1 MSNFLLQSNSP
12 GSNPTCASVRWV
24 FVVAVCG
31 LIAVVNGPVALAQTA
46 VPAPISYYSFDE
58 AAGSTTLL
66 DSIRGTSGNGTLY
79 GFGGGGGAFVPGLVG
94 NALRFN
100 GSSTYVTAPLAGGGL
115 SEYTFSAWVNLDSLT
130 SWAVVLSN
138 WGSDSIGANILAR
151 NENSTTWADYIGL
164 SDGSYLFATTPS
176 GAVVTNTWTNLI
188 TTVSQSSGQGKL
200 YLNGTLVDTK
210 SFSGSI
216 NSSKPI
222 MSFGMKLNNANNG
235 PGEPP
240 GYLDGRLD
248 EFAFWD
254 SALSAAQVAN
264 IYSSGTSGSTPIP
277 VPPSTAYWA
286 PGSGA
291 GGTDTWNGSQGTTF
305 WAPNSN
311 GSGTKQ
317 PWNNGL
323 ASSVAVFGGTT
334 GTVTTSGTVQSNQL
348 SFTTSG
354 YTVAGGTGSRIDFI
368 GSSPAVRLA
377 SGVSTT
383 ISANLGGSGPLA
395 ISGSGSRGRLNLAG
409 NSAVS
414 GGLQVTNALL
424 SLSGTV
430 QGNVSLAS
438 SASLGGTGKIGGAIT
453 GAGSVSPGN
462 SPGILTSGSIDPSG
476 GLDFTFEFSGTAPDY
491 ANAAASVNDVLR
503 LTGSTPFAAAL
514 TSANTKT
521 LFLNMTEAE
530 LAVGTILKGGFFTD
544 LATDFTALLNNQ
556 TWNNAGFQVYVLGN
570 GLGTDNTL
578 NGQGYYNWRNPAMFG
593 WTQSLFL
600 STTAET
606 ANFGS
611 GSINGQVMTLTVA
624 VPEPSSIALAALGT
638 CIAGLIRWR
647 RRWAAQRVT

>member
-1 MSNFLLQSNSP
+1 MKARVPRCAPSSRLTSFISMAAVPAALAVMALASLA
-12 GSNPTCASVRWV
+12 PTAH
-24 FVVAVCG
+24 
-31 LIAVVNGPVALAQTA
+31 AQTA

-58 AAGSTTLL
+58 AAGSTTLF

-79 GFGGGGGAFVPGLVG
+79 GFGGSGGAFVPGLVG

-138 WGSDSIGANILAR
+138 WGSATVGANILAR
-151 NENSTTWADYIGL
+151 NENSTAWADYIGL
-164 SDGSYLFATTPS
+164 SSGSYLFATTPS

-188 TTVSQSSGQGKL
+188 TTVSQSAGQGKL
-200 YLNGTLVDTK
+200 YLNGTLVDTQ

-222 MSFGMKLNNANNG
+222 MSFGMKLNDANNG

-240 GYLDGRLD
+240 GYLAGRLD

-254 SALSAAQVAN
+254 SALSASQVAN

-286 PGSGA
+286 PGAGA

-323 ASSVAVFGGTT
+323 ASSVAVFGGTP

-348 SFTTSG
+348 SFTTNG
-354 YTVAGGTGSRIDFI
+354 YTVAGGTGSRVDFI
-368 GSSPAVRLA
+368 GSSPVVRLA

-395 ISGSGSRGRLNLAG
+395 ISGTGSRGRLNLAG
-409 NSAVS
+409 NSTVS

-430 QGNVSLAS
+430 QGNVSVAAS
-438 SASLGGTGKIGGAIT
+438 AALGGTGRINGTVG
-453 GAGSVSPGN
+453 GAGSVNPGN
-462 SPGILTSGSIDPSG
+462 SPGILTVESINPSE
-476 GLDFTFEFSGTAPDY
+476 GLDFALEFSGTAPNY
-491 ANAAASVNDVLR
+491 GNASSSVNDVLR
-503 LTGSTPFAAAL
+503 LTGSTPFTTGL

-544 LATDFTALLNNQ
+544 LATDFTSLLNNQ
-556 TWNNAGFQVYVLGN
+556 TWDNAGFQVYVLGDGN
-570 GLGTDNTL
+570 GTDNRL
-578 NGQGYYNWRNPAMFG
+578 NGVGYYNWRNPAMFG
-593 WTQSLFL
+593 WNQSLFL

-606 ANFGS
+606 ADFGS
-611 GSINGQVMTLTVA
+611 GPINGQVMTLTVA
-624 VPEPSSIALAALGT
+624 VPEPSSIALAGVGT
-638 CIAGLIRWR
+638 CLAGLSCWR
-647 RRWAAQRVT
+647 RRRPQENAM

>member
-1 MSNFLLQSNSP
+1 MKARVPRCAPSSRLTFFSSMAAVP
-12 GSNPTCASVRWV
+12 GALVVMALASLAPTAH
-24 FVVAVCG
+24 
-31 LIAVVNGPVALAQTA
+31 AQTA

-58 AAGSTTLL
+58 AAGSTTLF

-79 GFGGGGGAFVPGLVG
+79 GFGGSGGAFVPGLVG

-138 WGSDSIGANILAR
+138 WGSATVGANILAR
-151 NENSTTWADYIGL
+151 NENSTAWADYIGL
-164 SDGSYLFATTPS
+164 SNGSYLFATTPS

-188 TTVSQSSGQGKL
+188 TTVSQSAGQGKL
-200 YLNGTLVDTK
+200 YLNGTLVDTQ

-222 MSFGMKLNNANNG
+222 MSMGMKLNDANTG

-254 SALSAAQVAN
+254 SALSASQVAN

-323 ASSVAVFGGTT
+323 ASSVAVFGGTA

-354 YTVAGGTGSRIDFI
+354 YTVAGGTGSRVDFI

-409 NSAVS
+409 NSTVS

-438 SASLGGTGKIGGAIT
+438 NASLGGTGKIGGAIT
-453 GAGSVSPGN
+453 GAGSVNPGN

-503 LTGSTPFAAAL
+503 LTGSTPFTAAL
-514 TSANTKT
+514 SSANVVNV
-521 LFLNMTEAE
+521 LFGDIAATTAE
-530 LAVGTILKGGFFTD
+530 QLQALTGDVWKGAFFTD
-544 LATDFTALLNNQ
+544 ADSSFLSSIQSAAYRFYLYGDGNGTYTFNGVNYYSLRDIDPEWTRNFGVGTEA
-556 TWNNAGFQVYVLGN
+556 VLGAPLA
-570 GLGTDNTL
+570 GGAVD
-578 NGQGYYNWRNPAMFG
+578 GVV
-593 WTQSLFL
+593 
-600 STTAET
+600 TT
-606 ANFGS
+606 F
-611 GSINGQVMTLTVA
+611 TVV
-624 VPEPSSIALAALGT
+624 VPEPSTSALAALGT
-638 CIAGLIRWR
+638 CLAGLSCWR
-647 RRWAAQRVT
+647 RRRTLENAM